1 MFFKRKEPSLAVVQ
15 DDLQQLVSDVRDLLS
30 VKELDAI
37 PEMRILRRR
46 IDESLGTAKKS
57 FAQVVEQTRQTA
69 QSTDQY
75 AREEP
80 WRVAGAALAIGV
92 VVGFLFCRR

>member
-30 VKELDAI
+30 VKELDDI

-46 IDESLGTAKKS
+46 VNESLGTAKNS
-57 FAQVVEQTRQTA
+57 FA
-69 QSTDQY
+69 
-75 AREEP
+75 
-80 WRVAGAALAIGV
+80 
-92 VVGFLFCRR
+92 